1 MKNTNMYPF
10 CIKGC
15 GNSTH
20 KEGVVCHKCRKEV
33 TQISIERKSAYEE
46 AMDWLS
52 TSKEDAKIMYEEV
65 NKKYLEGDNSL
76 LPLRRKLRALIERE
90 EITEETL
97 T

>member
-1 MKNTNMYPF
+1 MYPM
-10 CIKGC
+10 CVKGC
-15 GNSTH
+15 GNTTY
-20 KEGVVCHKCRKEV
+20 KEGVVCHKCKKPAVSE
-33 TQISIERKSAYEE
+33 ISKQRKSAHEE

-52 TSKEDAKIMYEEV
+52 TSKEDAKVMYEEV

-76 LPLRRKLRALIERE
+76 LPLRRKLRALIDKE